1 MFILIVEPAPRLQS
15 RQAPIIDPQA
25 QLDVADIDRQI
36 AWHKA
41 QGRVDKTVSARDV
54 VDRVSSS
61 RDFSAATNL
70 SCQPPHVLRR

>member
-1 MFILIVEPAPRLQS
+1 MSIPTVEPVLRLREAS
-15 RQAPIIDPQA
+15 AYFIDPQA

-54 VDRVSSS
+54 VDPSFVK
-61 RDFSAATNL
+61 
-70 SCQPPHVLRR
+70 